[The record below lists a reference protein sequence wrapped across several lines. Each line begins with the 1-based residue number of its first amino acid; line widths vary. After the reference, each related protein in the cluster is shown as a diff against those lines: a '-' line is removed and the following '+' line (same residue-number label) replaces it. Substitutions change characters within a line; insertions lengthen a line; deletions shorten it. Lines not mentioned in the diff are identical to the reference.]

1 MSPAT
6 DVPWRGAALPAVDDD
21 FHRAAGTIVCDLAT
35 IRAVWAVECAGKPFR
50 NDRSLTRR
58 FEPHHMPGATTSWRD
73 SLRLSFG
80 DRERAFAAA
89 WDADPDGALRATS
102 WGGPQI
108 MGFNVADTWYPTT
121 EQMVSAMAAT
131 EAAQLNAF
139 VLLIRSWGL
148 DGALR
153 AQDWRTFARHYN
165 GPGQVTVYAG
175 RMEAAYREIAGAA
188 SPVVLRVGAT
198 GADVAV
204 LQRALGIPDDGRF
217 GPQTDRAVRSFQKKH
232 HLPID
237 GVVGA
242 RTWAAL
248 RQHRG
253 AVPPAKPR

>member
-1 MSPAT
+1 MT
-6 DVPWRGAALPAVDDD
+6 DVPWRGAARPAVDDD
-21 FHRAAGTIVCDLAT
+21 FAKAAGTIVCDLAT

-50 NDRSLTRR
+50 NDGSLTRR
-58 FEPHHMPGATTSWRD
+58 FEPHHMPGATLSWRD
-73 SLRLSFG
+73 SLKLGSRA
-80 DRERAFAAA
+80 RELAFAEA
-89 WDADPDGALRATS
+89 WQADPEGALRATS

-108 MGFNVADTWYPTT
+108 MGFNYADAWHA
-121 EQMVSAMAAT
+121 SAEHLVREMAGA
-131 EAAQLNAF
+131 EAAQLAAF
-139 VLLIRSWGL
+139 VLLIRSWAL

-153 AQDWRTFARHYN
+153 AQDWKAFARHYN
-165 GPGQVTVYAG
+165 GPGQVTVYAS

-204 LQRALGIPDDGRF
+204 LQRALRIPDDGRF
-217 GPQTDRAVRSFQKKH
+217 GPQTDRAVRAFQKAH
-232 HLPID
+232 HLPAD